1 MKRITSLLLCALL
14 LMSVLAVTASAN
26 APYATYTYSAQ
37 GQVLTSPT
45 AYVPDTI
52 VDSSYMGVSPA
63 IDDPRDLFIGPDLK
77 VYIVDAAN
85 NRVVVLDRYYKL
97 QFYITN
103 VTNEHGVPDSFNN
116 PSGVFANEDNI
127 YVCDTDNNRII
138 MFDTEGN
145 YIKIIPKPE
154 SSLFE
159 EGSIYKPIACVAD
172 DYGRL
177 FVVSSTTYQ
186 GIIVLNDN
194 GDFYGFIGA
203 QKVTISALQI
213 LWRKIQTDE
222 QREQSEEYVSTEFN
236 NISIDKDN
244 FIYVTTSSIQ
254 ESQQQGAINSKS
266 KSSDYAPVKKLNA
279 SGADVMKRNGF
290 YPPSGEVRITNLST
304 ANISGASKIIDAATG
319 PEGTWSIIDEKRS
332 KVFTYN
338 DNGDLLFVFGDV
350 G

>member
-45 AYVPDTI
+45 AYVPDTV

-103 VTNEHGVPDSFNN
+103 FTNEHGVPDSFNN
-116 PSGVFANEDNI
+116 PSGVFVNETNI

-172 DYGRL
+172 
-177 FVVSSTTYQ
+177 
-186 GIIVLNDN
+186 
-194 GDFYGFIGA
+194 
-203 QKVTISALQI
+203 
-213 LWRKIQTDE
+213 
-222 QREQSEEYVSTEFN
+222 
-236 NISIDKDN
+236 
-244 FIYVTTSSIQ
+244 
-254 ESQQQGAINSKS
+254 
-266 KSSDYAPVKKLNA
+266 
-279 SGADVMKRNGF
+279 
-290 YPPSGEVRITNLST
+290 
-304 ANISGASKIIDAATG
+304 
-319 PEGTWSIIDEKRS
+319 
-332 KVFTYN
+332 
-338 DNGDLLFVFGDV
+338 
-350 G
+350 